1 MLMTILTVYI
11 YIYIYIYVYT
21 HIPAFS
27 GIKELNLF
35 LRMEEI

>member
-1 MLMTILTVYI
+1 MLMTILTV